1 MNEEKARKAYD
12 YLLKKYPETPN
23 INPEIMKR
31 EIRDKFELGEEEEYA
46 AFYGWKRKVT
56 KILDRPKLKDLKER
70 KIKVNHRFRWS
81 ENLEKLKELYERYKL
96 GEDIEK
102 LALEVGVD
110 KESVLNSFAR
120 YKRIGVLHGE
130 RIFRKN
136 FVIIDGK
143 KFTPKAVEELV
154 IRVNN
159 GAKIKDLAEEL
170 KVDIR
175 YLSNAYYYHRKKVKN

>member
-1 MNEEKARKAYD
+1 MNEEKARRAYD
-12 YLLKKYPETPN
+12 YLIKKYPETPN
-23 INPEIMKR
+23 ISGERMKR
-31 EIRDKFELGEEEEYA
+31 EIRNKFELEEKEEYA

-70 KIKVNHRFRWS
+70 NIKDNQRFMWS
-81 ENLEKLKELYERYKL
+81 ENLEKLKELYARYKL

-110 KESVLNSFAR
+110 KESILNTFSR

-130 RIFRKN
+130 RMFRKN

-143 KFTPKAVEELV
+143 KFTPKAVENLV

-159 GAKIKDLAEEL
+159 GEKIKDLAKEL